1 LFVEGKPFAGR
12 NDVYRDIPEDLK
24 TLIEPLVEDAGFEL
38 VDVLLSRGRPPWLL
52 RITID
57 TPSGDG
63 RVSVERCA
71 DVSREIGTHLDATDA
86 IPVPYRFEVSS
97 PGLDRPL
104 AREKDFA
111 AARGA
116 EVRIETRELLN
127 GRRRFRGLLV
137 GFEDGVARV
146 SVDGR
151 EVEIPFAEVARAN
164 TIYEFT
170 REDFAGSGIP
180 MKPWRGKIPM
190 ERA

>member
-1 LFVEGKPFAGR
+1 VDSKPIAGR

-24 TLIEPLVEDAGFEL
+24 ALIEPVVEDASFEL
-38 VDVLLSRGRPPWLL
+38 VDVLLGRGRQPWLL

-63 RVSVERCA
+63 RVPVECCA

-86 IPVPYRFEVSS
+86 IPVPYRLEVSS

-111 AARGA
+111 AACGA
-116 EVRIETRELLN
+116 EVRIETREPLD
-127 GRRRFRGLLV
+127 GRRRFRGLLL
-137 GFEDGVARV
+137 GFEDGIARV

-151 EVEIPFAEVARAN
+151 EVEIPFAEVAKAN
-164 TIYEFT
+164 RIYEFT
-170 REDFAGSGIP
+170 RDDFAG
-180 MKPWRGKIPM
+180 
-190 ERA
+190 RARWQ